1 MKIEGF
7 DRSTEQCRLKVKR
20 LRGEYKKIRDSNR
33 STGESRKY
41 WKHFDVLDDILGS
54 KPSTRPLIVVDTL
67 ADRDETV
74 SDDQNVEGQSIDV
87 EDKVGEREISSA
99 ERSSATVSL
108 ECGEDKQAVK
118 KEIIAG
124 KKKGK
129 KGMSRDDRLENAIH
143 TVMEKMKERQNK
155 TDYIKK

>member
-1 MKIEGF
+1 M
-7 DRSTEQCRLKVKR
+7 
-20 LRGEYKKIRDSNR
+20 
-33 STGESRKY
+33 
-41 WKHFDVLDDILGS
+41 
-54 KPSTRPLIVVDTL
+54 DTL

-87 EDKVGEREISSA
+87 EDKDGDLEDDDVIVGEREISSA

-108 ECGEDKQAVK
+108 ECGEDKQAVR

-129 KGMSRDDRLENAIH
+129 KRMSRDDPG
-143 TVMEKMKERQNK
+143 K
-155 TDYIKK
+155 